1 MRYLSSIL
9 VLLLSISSFAI
20 NQYKFRLIDIVD
32 GLSDN
37 QIRGLSIT
45 PDGRI
50 AVRTASIMNIY
61 NGTTFEYFHYDKKQ
75 KYVWN
80 YNRPTKEYYDNQGR
94 IWMKNSDI
102 CCFLT

>member
-61 NGTTFEYFHYDKKQ
+61 NGTTFEYFHYDK
-75 KYVWN
+75 
-80 YNRPTKEYYDNQGR
+80 NRNTYGIIIAPPKNIMTIKGEYG
-94 IWMKNSDI
+94 
-102 CCFLT
+102 

>member
-50 AVRTASIMNIY
+50 AVRTASIMNILNTSIMIKSRNTY
-61 NGTTFEYFHYDKKQ
+61 GIIIAPPKNIMTIKGEY
-75 KYVWN
+75 
-80 YNRPTKEYYDNQGR
+80 G
-94 IWMKNSDI
+94 
-102 CCFLT
+102 

>member
-61 NGTTFEYFHYDKKQ
+61 NGTTFEYFHYVKSRNTYGIIIAPPKNIMTI
-75 KYVWN
+75 KG
-80 YNRPTKEYYDNQGR
+80 EYG
-94 IWMKNSDI
+94 
-102 CCFLT
+102 

>member
-75 KYVWN
+75 NVSAVMLMVQFQVPAIQQVTQSVQLFSY
-80 YNRPTKEYYDNQGR
+80 
-94 IWMKNSDI
+94 
-102 CCFLT
+102 

>member
-61 NGTTFEYFHYDKKQ
+61 NGTTFEYFQYGIIIAPPKNIMTIKG
-75 KYVWN
+75 
-80 YNRPTKEYYDNQGR
+80 EYG
-94 IWMKNSDI
+94 
-102 CCFLT
+102 